1 MTAALRPV
9 LPTLW
14 LSCPTTAGT
23 VFVPPGEAA
32 FAGSAPVAPE
42 APEARSTGIQHPFQ
56 ATH

>member
-14 LSCPTTAGT
+14 LSCPATAGT

-42 APEARSTGIQHPFQ
+42 ARSTGIQHPFQ

>member
-14 LSCPTTAGT
+14 LSCPATAGT

-32 FAGSAPVAPE
+32 FADSAPV